1 MSGELNTENFFQH
14 KIAYI
19 IIIIVII
26 ALILAAKNC
35 LGLELKGPGEGK
47 LGEGRFRGDG
57 NGESHYLG
65 RGHPSEST
73 AVLLDRIEW
82 STYLEN
88 RISIV
93 SRFVLITIIIM
104 LFVICVIMQKVP
116 TPAKTILLFL
126 VVFIP
131 MYATHQMHY
140 VHGDVYNDY
149 YIKKNVHMLREKLGL
164 KKGHPVHPRSNIP
177 GRTDVMH
184 P

>member
-1 MSGELNTENFFQH
+1 MSGELDIENFSRY

-26 ALILAAKNC
+26 ALILVAKNC
-35 LGLELKGPGEGK
+35 LGLELKGSGD
-47 LGEGRFRGDG
+47 GRLRGDG

-65 RGHPSEST
+65 RGHSSEPV
-73 AVLLDRIEW
+73 ALLLDRIEW

-88 RISIV
+88 RISII
-93 SRFVLITIIIM
+93 SRFVIITVIIM

-131 MYATHQMHY
+131 MYATHQLHY

-149 YIKKNVHMLREKLGL
+149 YIKKNVHFIREKLDL
-164 KKGHPVHPRSNIP
+164 KKGHPKRPPPPHYKIP